1 MSVSVKTTPLAL
13 LAQLAMNSPAQ
24 GTSQGQ
30 GKLSLENAG
39 KLLQMIGSMMTALKG
54 LQDGVQ
60 GKGDSF
66 GAKPGGAGGANG
78 AGGAEGSNPLI
89 QQFMQLLQTMAALQ
103 DLQSGGNQQGASGGA
118 PGAGGGA
125 PGAGGGAPS
134 ASGAPGAGGG
144 APSASGAPG
153 AGGALPFATQTQV
166 LGNIKQEQGALMNK
180 IAEGVKS
187 GKITPQE
194 LGKLMQGVQQLAQA
208 TKAASAD
215 GNVTAAEAANLQKM
229 SLDNALN
236 TKSAFENGDKS
247 SFAAFNPATQNQAQQ
262 LSSIAQGIEQGT
274 ISNLE
279 LTDLAEE
286 QGALAE
292 AQGRVSTTEDATKLL
307 KAQDLV
313 GASIQLARLNNPA

>member
-1 MSVSVKTTPLAL
+1 MSVSVKNNPLAL

-78 AGGAEGSNPLI
+78 AGGAGGAEGSNPLI

-103 DLQSGGNQQGASGGA
+103 DLQSGGNPQ
-118 PGAGGGA
+118 GAGGGA

-134 ASGAPGAGGG
+134 ASGGAPGAGGG

-153 AGGALPFATQTQV
+153 AGGALPFATQSQV

-229 SLDNALN
+229 SMDNALN

-262 LSSIAQGIEQGT
+262 LSSIAQGLEQGT